1 MIPAIRA
8 AFNEQFTEAKY
19 QQYLAIL
26 KEPFKD
32 PIPFRIAETPVFIDR
47 FFKAQL
53 MEVGDYICE
62 FITAPSFPSKTSD
75 AIPKGLHIPNEA
87 ALPECI
93 VIDFAIAEGQEG
105 KMMPQLIELQGFPSL
120 FAFELLQAQALEKVY
135 HLPKNFS
142 PFLNGYTQETY
153 FDFFKS
159 MVLGEKAKHTI
170 LLEIKPYE
178 QKTRPDLML
187 TEAWLNVPIV
197 CLSQIYLKDKSL
209 FYQNNGIEFQ
219 IERIYNRVVYDE
231 LMQQSTD
238 FKKQF
243 KLLEQAENIDWVNHP
258 NHFFRISKFILPL
271 LSHPFIPEAYLLAD
285 WKNNQIGTA
294 LNLAEYIC
302 KPLFSFGGQGVML
315 DPTIDSIHAIND
327 PENWILQKKVTYAAA
342 IETPSGPSKAEIRL
356 FYFWDKQLG
365 RYVATN
371 NLTRISKGPM
381 IGVSYNNTATWIGG
395 SISYFEQ

>member
-8 AFNEQFTEAKY
+8 AFNNQFTEAKY

-26 KEPFKD
+26 NAPFKD
-32 PIPFRIAETPVFIDR
+32 SIPFRIAETPVFIDR
-47 FFKAQL
+47 VFKAQL
-53 MEVGDYICE
+53 LEVGEYICQ
-62 FITAPSFPSKTSD
+62 FITAPTFPLKTTG

-93 VIDFAIAEGQEG
+93 VIDFAMAEWQDGQIQ
-105 KMMPQLIELQGFPSL
+105 PQLIELQGFPSL
-120 FAFELLQAQALEKVY
+120 FAFELLQAQALEMAY
-135 HLPKNFS
+135 DMPKGFV
-142 PFLNGYTQETY
+142 PFLNGYNQQTY
-153 FDFFKS
+153 LEFFKT
-159 MVLGEKAKHTI
+159 MVLGDQAKHTI

-178 QKTRPDLML
+178 QKTRLDLLL

-197 CLSQIYLKDKSL
+197 CLSEIYLNDKGL
-209 FYQNNGIEFQ
+209 FYQKNGIEYK

-231 LMQQSTD
+231 LMQQAPI
-238 FKKQF
+238 FMQQF
-243 KLLEQAENIDWVNHP
+243 KLFEQAENIEWVNHP
-258 NHFFRISKFILPL
+258 NHFFRISKFILPQL
-271 LSHPFIPEAYLLAD
+271 RHSFIPEAYLLAD
-285 WKNNQIGTA
+285 WKNNLIDTE

-315 DPTIDSIHAIND
+315 NPTIDSIHAIND
-327 PENWILQKKVTYAAA
+327 PENWILQKKVTYAAV
-342 IETPSGPSKAEIRL
+342 IETASGPSKAEIRL

-381 IGVSYNNTATWIGG
+381 IGVSYNDTATWIGG

>member
-8 AFNEQFTEAKY
+8 AFNDQFTEAKY

-26 KEPFKD
+26 NAPFKD
-32 PIPFRIAETPVFIDR
+32 SIPFRIAETPVFIDR
-47 FFKAQL
+47 NFKSQL
-53 MEVGDYICE
+53 LEVGEYICQ
-62 FITAPSFPSKTSD
+62 FITAPTFPLKTTG
-75 AIPKGLHIPNEA
+75 AIPKELHIPNEA

-93 VIDFAIAEGQEG
+93 VIDFAMAEGQDG
-105 KMMPQLIELQGFPSL
+105 QIQPQLIELQAFPSL
-120 FAFELLQAQALEKVY
+120 FAFELLQAQALEMAY
-135 HLPKNFS
+135 DMPIGFA
-142 PFLNGYTQETY
+142 PFLNGYNQQTY
-153 FDFFKS
+153 LEFFKS
-159 MVLGEKAKHTI
+159 MVLGDQAKDTI

-178 QKTRPDLML
+178 QKTRLDLLL

-197 CLSQIYLKDKSL
+197 CLSEIYLKDKGL
-209 FYQNNGIEFQ
+209 FYQKNGIEYK

-231 LMQQSTD
+231 LMQQAPI
-238 FKKQF
+238 FMQQF
-243 KLLEQAENIDWVNHP
+243 KLFEQAENIEWVNHP

-271 LSHPFIPEAYLLAD
+271 LSHSFIPDAFLLSD
-285 WKNNQIGTA
+285 WKEKQLGTE

-315 DPTIDSIHAIND
+315 NPTIDSIHAIND
-327 PENWILQKKVTYAAA
+327 PENWILQKKVTYAAV

-381 IGVSYNNTATWIGG
+381 IGVSYNDTATWIGG

>member
-19 QQYLAIL
+19 KRYLAL
-26 KEPFKD
+26 LNAPFKD

-47 FFKAQL
+47 DFKAQL
-53 MEVGDYICE
+53 MEAGEYICQ
-62 FITAPSFPSKTSD
+62 FITAPSLPSKTID
-75 AIPKGLHIPNEA
+75 AIPKGLNIPGEA

-93 VIDFAIAEGQEG
+93 VIDFAIAEGQDG

-120 FAFELLQAQALEKVY
+120 FAFELLQTQALELAY
-135 HLPKNFS
+135 DMPNGFS
-142 PFLNGYTQETY
+142 PFLNGYNQQTY
-153 FDFFKS
+153 LEFFKTI
-159 MVLGEKAKHTI
+159 VLGDKGKHTI

-209 FYQNNGIEFQ
+209 YYQKDGIEFQ

-231 LMQQSTD
+231 LMQQAPV
-238 FKKQF
+238 FIEQF
-243 KLLEQAENIDWVNHP
+243 KLLEQAESIEWVNHP

-271 LSHPFIPEAYLLAD
+271 LRHSSIPEAYLLAD
-285 WKNNQIGTA
+285 WKNNQNVTA
-294 LNLAEYIC
+294 LNLDEYIC

-315 DPTIDSIHAIND
+315 DPTIDTIQAIND

-342 IETPSGPSKAEIRL
+342 IETPTGPSKAEIRL

>member
-1 MIPAIRA
+1 MIPAIRT
-8 AFNEQFTEAKY
+8 AFNTQFTSEKY
-19 QQYLAIL
+19 QQYLSIL
-26 KEPFKD
+26 NAPFKD
-32 PIPFRIAETPVFIDR
+32 QIPFRIAETPVFIDQD
-47 FFKAQL
+47 FKRQL
-53 MEVGDYICE
+53 LDAGDFICN
-62 FITAPSFPSKTSD
+62 FITDPNFSAKTTH
-75 AIPKGLHIPNEA
+75 AIPKGMNIPGEN

-93 VIDFAIAEGQEG
+93 VIDFAIAEGPGGTIQ
-105 KMMPQLIELQGFPSL
+105 PQLIELQGFPSL

-135 HLPKNFS
+135 HLPENFS

-153 FDFFKS
+153 LDFFKS
-159 MVLGEKAKHTI
+159 MVLGDQNKHTI
-170 LLEIKPYE
+170 LLEIKPNE

-209 FYQNNGIEFQ
+209 FYQKNGTEFK

-231 LMQQSTD
+231 LMQQAPI
-238 FKKQF
+238 FIQQF
-243 KLLEQAENIDWVNHP
+243 KLLEQAEKIDWVNHP

-271 LSHPFIPEAYLLAD
+271 LRHLSIPEAYLLAD
-285 WKNNQIGTA
+285 WKNNQNATA
-294 LNLAEYIC
+294 LNLDEYIC
-302 KPLFSFGGQGVML
+302 KPLFSYGGQGVML
-315 DPTIDSIHAIND
+315 DPNSKSIHAIND

-356 FYFWDKQLG
+356 FYFWEKQLG

>member
-26 KEPFKD
+26 NAPFKD

-47 FFKAQL
+47 VFKAQL
-53 MEVGDYICE
+53 MDVGDHICQ
-62 FITAPSFPSKTSD
+62 FITAPSFPSKTTE
-75 AIPKGLHIPNEA
+75 ALPKGLHIPNEA

-93 VIDFAIAEGQEG
+93 VIDFAIAEGQDG
-105 KMMPQLIELQGFPSL
+105 KMVPQLIELQGFPSL

-153 FDFFKS
+153 LGFFKS
-159 MVLGEKAKHTI
+159 IVLGDQNKHTI
-170 LLEIKPYE
+170 LLEIKPNE

-209 FYQNNGIEFQ
+209 FYQKNGTEFK

-231 LMQQSTD
+231 LMQQAPI
-238 FKKQF
+238 FIQQF

-271 LSHPFIPEAYLLAD
+271 LNHPLIPEAYLLAD
-285 WKNNQIGTA
+285 WKNNQNATA
-294 LNLAEYIC
+294 LNLDEYIC

-315 DPTIDSIHAIND
+315 DPTIDTIHAIND

>member
-26 KEPFKD
+26 NAPFKD

-47 FFKAQL
+47 VFKGQL
-53 MEVGDYICE
+53 LEAGDYICR
-62 FITAPSFPSKTSD
+62 FITDPSFPSKTTD
-75 AIPKGLHIPNEA
+75 AIPKGLHIPSEA

-93 VIDFAIAEGQEG
+93 VIDFAIAEGNDG

-120 FAFELLQAQALEKVY
+120 FAFELLQAQALELAY
-135 HLPKNFS
+135 DMPNGFS
-142 PFLNGYTQETY
+142 PFLNGYNQQTY
-153 FDFFKS
+153 LEFFKTI
-159 MVLGEKAKHTI
+159 VLGDKGKHAI

-187 TEAWLNVPIV
+187 TESWLNVPIV

-209 FYQNNGIEFQ
+209 YYQKDGIEYK

-231 LMQQSTD
+231 LMQQSPL
-238 FKKQF
+238 FIQQF
-243 KLLEQAENIDWVNHP
+243 KLFEQAENIEWVNHP
-258 NHFFRISKFILPL
+258 NHFFRISKFILPQL
-271 LSHPFIPEAYLLAD
+271 RQLSIPEAYLLAD
-285 WKNNQIGTA
+285 WKNNQIDTT

-315 DPTIDSIHAIND
+315 DPTIDTIQAIND

-356 FYFWDKQLG
+356 FYFWDKLTG

-395 SISYFEQ
+395 SISYFEH

>member
-1 MIPAIRA
+1 MIPAIRT

-26 KEPFKD
+26 NEPFKD
-32 PIPFRIAETPVFIDR
+32 PIPFRISETPVFIDR
-47 FFKAQL
+47 VFKTQL
-53 MEVGDYICE
+53 MDVGDYICQ
-62 FITAPSFPSKTSD
+62 FITAPSFPSKTTD

-93 VIDFAIAEGQEG
+93 VIDFAIAEGQDG
-105 KMMPQLIELQGFPSL
+105 KTVPQLIELQGFPSL

-142 PFLNGYTQETY
+142 PFLNGYSQETY
-153 FDFFKS
+153 LDFFKS
-159 MVLGEKAKHTI
+159 MVLGDQNKHTI
-170 LLEIKPYE
+170 LLEIKPNE

-197 CLSQIYLKDKSL
+197 CLSQIYLKNKSL
-209 FYQNNGIEFQ
+209 FYQKNGTEFK

-231 LMQQSTD
+231 LMQQAPI
-238 FKKQF
+238 FIQQF

-271 LSHPFIPEAYLLAD
+271 LRHASIPEAYLLAD
-285 WKNNQIGTA
+285 WKNNQNATA
-294 LNLAEYIC
+294 LNLDEYIC

-315 DPTIDSIHAIND
+315 DPTIDTINAITD
-327 PENWILQKKVTYAAA
+327 PENWMLQKKVTYAAA

-356 FYFWDKQLG
+356 FYFWDKQIG

>member
-19 QQYLAIL
+19 QQYLAL
-26 KEPFKD
+26 LNEPFKD
-32 PIPFRIAETPVFIDR
+32 PIPFRIAETPVFIDQD
-47 FFKAQL
+47 FKIQL
-53 MEVGDYICE
+53 LDAGDYICQ
-62 FITAPSFPSKTSD
+62 FITHPSFSNKTAD

-87 ALPECI
+87 TLPECI
-93 VIDFAIAEGQEG
+93 VIDFAIAEGQDG

-142 PFLNGYTQETY
+142 PFLNGYTQASY
-153 FDFFKS
+153 LDFFKS
-159 MVLGEKAKHTI
+159 MVLGEQAKHTI

-209 FYQNNGIEFQ
+209 YYQKDGIEYK

-231 LMQQSTD
+231 LMQQAPV
-238 FKKQF
+238 FIQQF
-243 KLLEQAENIDWVNHP
+243 QLLEQAENIEWINHP
-258 NHFFRISKFILPL
+258 NHFFRISKYILPL
-271 LSHPFIPEAYLLAD
+271 FNHPLIPEAYLLAD

-327 PENWILQKKVTYAAA
+327 PENWILQKKVTYAAV
-342 IETPSGPSKAEIRL
+342 IETPTGPSKAEIRL

-381 IGVSYNNTATWIGG
+381 IGVSFNNTATWIGG
-395 SISYFEQ
+395 SISYFEE

>member
-1 MIPAIRA
+1 MIPAIRT
-8 AFNEQFTEAKY
+8 AFNTQFTSEKY
-19 QQYLAIL
+19 QQYLSIL
-26 KEPFKD
+26 NAPFKD
-32 PIPFRIAETPVFIDR
+32 QIPFRIAETPVFIDQD
-47 FFKAQL
+47 FKRQL
-53 MEVGDYICE
+53 LDAGDFICN
-62 FITAPSFPSKTSD
+62 FITDPNFSAKTTH
-75 AIPKGLHIPNEA
+75 AIPKEMNIPGEN

-93 VIDFAIAEGQEG
+93 VIDFAIAEGPGGTIQ
-105 KMMPQLIELQGFPSL
+105 PQLIELQGFPSL

-135 HLPKNFS
+135 HLPENFS

-153 FDFFKS
+153 LDFFKS
-159 MVLGEKAKHTI
+159 MVLGDQNKHTI
-170 LLEIKPYE
+170 LLEIKPNE

-209 FYQNNGIEFQ
+209 FYQKNGTEFK

-231 LMQQSTD
+231 LMQQAPI
-238 FKKQF
+238 FIQQF
-243 KLLEQAENIDWVNHP
+243 KLLEQAEKIDWVNHP

-271 LSHPFIPEAYLLAD
+271 LRHLSIPEAYLLAD
-285 WKNNQIGTA
+285 WKNNQNATA
-294 LNLAEYIC
+294 LNLDEYIC
-302 KPLFSFGGQGVML
+302 KPLFSYGGQGVML
-315 DPTIDSIHAIND
+315 DPNSKSIHAIND

-356 FYFWDKQLG
+356 FYFWEKQLG

>member
-26 KEPFKD
+26 NEPFKD

-47 FFKAQL
+47 VFKAQL
-53 MEVGDYICE
+53 MDVGDYICQ
-62 FITAPSFPSKTSD
+62 FITAPSFPSKTTD
-75 AIPKGLHIPNEA
+75 AIPKELHIPGEA

-93 VIDFAIAEGQEG
+93 VIDLAIAEGQDG
-105 KMMPQLIELQGFPSL
+105 KTVPQLIELQGFPSL

-153 FDFFKS
+153 LDFFKS
-159 MVLGEKAKHTI
+159 MVLGDQNKHTI
-170 LLEIKPYE
+170 LLEIKPNE

-209 FYQNNGIEFQ
+209 FYQKNGTEFK

-231 LMQQSTD
+231 LMQQAPI
-238 FKKQF
+238 FIQQF
-243 KLLEQAENIDWVNHP
+243 KLLEQVENIDWVNHP

-271 LSHPFIPEAYLLAD
+271 LRHASIPEAYLLAD
-285 WKNNQIGTA
+285 CKNNQNATA

-315 DPTIDSIHAIND
+315 DPTIDTINAIID
-327 PENWILQKKVTYAAA
+327 PENWMLQKKVTYAAA

-356 FYFWDKQLG
+356 FYFWDKQIG

>member
-19 QQYLAIL
+19 QAYLAIL
-26 KEPFKD
+26 NEPFKD

-47 FFKAQL
+47 VFKAQL
-53 MEVGDYICE
+53 MDVGDYICQ
-62 FITAPSFPSKTSD
+62 FITAPSFPSKTTD

-93 VIDFAIAEGQEG
+93 VIDFAIAEGQDG
-105 KMMPQLIELQGFPSL
+105 KTIPQLIELQGFPSL

-153 FDFFKS
+153 LDFFKS
-159 MVLGEKAKHTI
+159 MVLGDQNKHTI
-170 LLEIKPYE
+170 LLEIKPNE

-209 FYQNNGIEFQ
+209 FYQKNGTEFK

-231 LMQQSTD
+231 LMQQAPI
-238 FKKQF
+238 FIQQF
-243 KLLEQAENIDWVNHP
+243 KLLEQAEKIDWVNHP

-271 LSHPFIPEAYLLAD
+271 LRHLSIPEAYLLAD
-285 WKNNQIGTA
+285 WKNNQNATA
-294 LNLAEYIC
+294 LNLDEYIC

-315 DPTIDSIHAIND
+315 DPTIDTINAIND

-395 SISYFEQ
+395 SISYFEL

>member
-1 MIPAIRA
+1 MISAIRA

-19 QQYLAIL
+19 LAYLTIL
-26 KEPFKD
+26 NEPFKN

-53 MEVGDYICE
+53 MDAGDFICE
-62 FITAPSFPSKTSD
+62 FITAPSFQLKTTNS
-75 AIPKGLHIPNEA
+75 IPKGLHIPGEA
-87 ALPECI
+87 SLPECI
-93 VIDFAIAEGQEG
+93 VIDFAIAEGEDR
-105 KMMPQLIELQGFPSL
+105 KIIPQLIELQGFPSL

-142 PFLNGYTQETY
+142 PFLNGYNQSSY
-153 FDFFKS
+153 LDFFKS
-159 MVLGEKAKHTI
+159 MVLGDQAKHTI
-170 LLEIKPYE
+170 LLEIKPFE
-178 QKTRPDLML
+178 QKTRHDLLL

-197 CLSQIYLKDKSL
+197 CLSEIYLKDKSL
-209 FYQNNGIEFQ
+209 YYQKDGVEIK

-231 LMQQSTD
+231 LMQHAPILIQ
-238 FKKQF
+238 QF
-243 KLLEQAENIDWVNHP
+243 KLLEQAEHIDWVNHP

-271 LSHPFIPEAYLLAD
+271 LNHPFIPEAHLLVD
-285 WKNNQIGTA
+285 WKNNQLVTS
-294 LNLAEYIC
+294 LNLNEFIC

-315 DPTIDSIHAIND
+315 NPTIDSINAIND
-327 PENWILQKKVTYAAA
+327 PANWILQKKVNYAAV

-395 SISYFEQ
+395 SISYFEI